1 VIAGRYTLDRE
12 IGRGGMGAV
21 WLGRDEV
28 LGREV
33 ALKKIGMVPGGTSP
47 DLVRAEREAKLA
59 ARLNHPH
66 VVAVFDLVDDAH
78 EQWLVMEHVQG
89 VNLAELVRRNGPL
102 PVDRAANLIAQAAE
116 ALAEAHAAGIVHR
129 DVKPSN
135 ILVTPTGQVK
145 LTDFGIARAE
155 TDPSLTRTGLV
166 TGSPAYLAPEV
177 ASGRMATAASD
188 VWSLGATLYHA
199 LEGSPPYEVGDNL
212 MGTMFRIVNDEPPR
226 PTQAGWLAPLVEAT
240 MAKRR
245 EDRWTM
251 RQVHEFLA
259 RGQQPGS
266 PPVDDP
272 PIQAA
277 LEPAV
282 AQTSVLTPPPG
293 PPPPDPPVRVASR
306 RRSRALVPVL
316 AAAWVVVLAALVAV
330 LVLDNRGDDDSDVAQ
345 DPQTQSSPA
354 SGEPETS
361 ATPSNDAA
369 RAQAMTDFVT
379 TYLDT
384 VVENPRK
391 AWRMLTPSFQE
402 ESGGFGQYNGF
413 WRDFESATVTA
424 IGADPATGVVSY
436 TVEYTKKGGGG
447 FEDVV
452 ELRLEDAGESFLI
465 AGEA

>member
-1 VIAGRYTLDRE
+1 
-12 IGRGGMGAV
+12 
-21 WLGRDEV
+21 
-28 LGREV
+28 
-33 ALKKIGMVPGGTSP
+33 
-47 DLVRAEREAKLA
+47 
-59 ARLNHPH
+59 
-66 VVAVFDLVDDAH
+66 
-78 EQWLVMEHVQG
+78 
-89 VNLAELVRRNGPL
+89 
-102 PVDRAANLIAQAAE
+102 
-116 ALAEAHAAGIVHR
+116 
-129 DVKPSN
+129 
-135 ILVTPTGQVK
+135 VK

-155 TDPSLTRTGLV
+155 SDPSLTRTGLV

-199 LEGSPPYEVGDNL
+199 LEGRPPYEVGDNL
-212 MGTMFRIVNDEPPR
+212 MGTMFRIVNEEPPR

-240 MAKRR
+240 MAKRP

-266 PPVDDP
+266 PPVDDS

-277 LEPAV
+277 LEPEV

-293 PPPPDPPVRVASR
+293 PPPSSAPVPVAPR
-306 RRSRALVPVL
+306 RRPRALVPVL
-316 AAAWVVVLAALVAV
+316 AVSWVVVLAALVTV
-330 LVLDNRGDDDSDVAQ
+330 LFLDNRGDEDPGVAQ
-345 DPQTQSSPA
+345 DPQSQSSPA

-361 ATPSNDAA
+361 ATPSEDAE
-369 RAQAMTDFVT
+369 RAQAMSDFVT

-384 VVENPRK
+384 VVENPRQ
-391 AWRMLTPSFQE
+391 AWKMLTPSFQE
-402 ESGGFGQYNGF
+402 ASGGFGEYNRF
-413 WRDFESATVTA
+413 WKDFETATVTA

-452 ELRLEDAGESFLI
+452 ELQLEDSDGSFLI